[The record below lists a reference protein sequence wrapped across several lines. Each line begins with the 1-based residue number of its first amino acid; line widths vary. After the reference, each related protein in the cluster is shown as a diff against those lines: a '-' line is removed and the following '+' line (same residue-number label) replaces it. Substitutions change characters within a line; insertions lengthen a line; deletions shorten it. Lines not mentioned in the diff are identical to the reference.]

1 MNFNKEETRNIL
13 NMLLSKDKENS
24 IIAFSCLNNF
34 SKKEHLGELLVLYQ
48 FGMTPAEIWEKNCKK
63 GFKHIKKVLP
73 FKSSDLRYYRGQYR
87 LPSSKVF
94 SELVNNKCSKESVE
108 LYLELFTNDFSNH
121 LYGMGYPTDKL
132 DIQIKIKE

>member
-1 MNFNKEETRNIL
+1 MNFSKIEIKNIL
-13 NMLLSKDKENS
+13 DMLLSQDKENS
-24 IIAFSCLNNF
+24 IIAFSCINNF
-34 SKKEHLGELLVLYQ
+34 STKKHLGELLVLYQ
-48 FGMTPAEIWEKNCKK
+48 FGRTPGLIWEENCKK
-63 GFKHIKKVLP
+63 GFKYIKKVLP
-73 FKSSDLRYYRGQYR
+73 FKCSDYR

-94 SELVNNKCSKESVE
+94 NELVNNDCSKESVE

>member
-1 MNFNKEETRNIL
+1 MKFSKIEIKNIL
-13 NMLLSKDKENS
+13 DMLLSQDKENS
-24 IIAFSCLNNF
+24 IIAFSCINNF
-34 SKKEHLGELLVLYQ
+34 STKKHLGELLVLYQ
-48 FGMTPAEIWEKNCKK
+48 FGRTPGLIWEENCKK
-63 GFKHIKKVLP
+63 GFKYIKKVLP
-73 FKSSDLRYYRGQYR
+73 FKCSDYR

-94 SELVNNKCSKESVE
+94 NELVNNDCSKESVE

>member
-1 MNFNKEETRNIL
+1 MNFSKTEIRNIL
-13 NMLLSKDKENS
+13 DMLLSQDKENS
-24 IIAFSCLNNF
+24 IIAFSCINNF
-34 SKKEHLGELLVLYQ
+34 STKKHLGELLVLYQ
-48 FGMTPAEIWEKNCKK
+48 FGRTPGLIWEENCKK
-63 GFKHIKKVLP
+63 GFKYIKKVLP
-73 FKSSDLRYYRGQYR
+73 FKCSDYR

-94 SELVNNKCSKESVE
+94 NELVNNDCSKESVE

>member
-1 MNFNKEETRNIL
+1 MNFSKTEIKNIL
-13 NMLLSKDKENS
+13 DMLLSQDKENS
-24 IIAFSCLNNF
+24 IIAFSCINNF
-34 SKKEHLGELLVLYQ
+34 STKKHLGELLVLYQ
-48 FGMTPAEIWEKNCKK
+48 FGRTPGLIWEENCKK
-63 GFKHIKKVLP
+63 GFKYIKKVLP
-73 FKSSDLRYYRGQYR
+73 FKCSDYR

-94 SELVNNKCSKESVE
+94 NELVNNDCSKESVE